1 MQVIKTERD
10 RAVEILMKL
19 SEEDQSILLNYIK
32 TNLMISPEGFND
44 LLVGAEADFIM
55 GEEYDPNW
63 PADLE

>member
-1 MQVIKTERD
+1 MNIRLKTERD
-10 RAVEILMKL
+10 RVVEILMKL

-32 TNLMISPEGFND
+32 TNLMISSSLKDDGYA
-44 LLVGAEADFIM
+44 AEVDFII